1 MSPAVLTRTLDEEL
15 QALVAGESDE
25 CPACG
30 DAVARRGDAVVC
42 AACGSRLE
50 GGAESQLQLSLQAG

>member
-1 MSPAVLTRTLDEEL
+1 MTAAVLTRTLDEEL

-30 DAVARRGDAVVC
+30 EAVVRRSDGVEC
-42 AACGSRLE
+42 RVCGSRLGGGE
-50 GGAESQLQLSLQAG
+50 GSQLQLTLQAG

>member
-1 MSPAVLTRTLDEEL
+1 MSAAVLTRTLDEEL

-30 DAVARRGDAVVC
+30 DVVSRRGETVTC
-42 AACGSRLE
+42 AGCGSRLE
-50 GGAESQLQLSLQAG
+50 GRGESQLQLSLQAG